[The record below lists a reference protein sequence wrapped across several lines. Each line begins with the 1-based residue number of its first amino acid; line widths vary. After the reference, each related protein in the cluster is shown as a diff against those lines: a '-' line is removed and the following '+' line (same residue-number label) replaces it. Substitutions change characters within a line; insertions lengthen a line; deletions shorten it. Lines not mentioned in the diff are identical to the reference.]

1 MLDLSDLAHPASL
14 YRQMGVNRLWFSGLT
29 PVIRDHSPWL
39 LSVCRGL
46 SCATVFAV
54 YSAKCY
60 CFATKIAVYSAK
72 YLRDR
77 GLRRGISNSIYIC
90 SPLWFISAV
99 KWLCASGLR
108 CAMGLVVVGY
118 RDRDNTLY
126 INIMHIFL

>member
-1 MLDLSDLAHPASL
+1 M
-14 YRQMGVNRLWFSGLT
+14 
-29 PVIRDHSPWL
+29 IRDHSPWL

-46 SCATVFAV
+46 FVATYLAV
-54 YSAKCY
+54 YIAKCY

-90 SPLWFISAV
+90 SPLWFISVV

-108 CAMGLVVVGY
+108 CATGLVVVGY

>member
-1 MLDLSDLAHPASL
+1 M
-14 YRQMGVNRLWFSGLT
+14 
-29 PVIRDHSPWL
+29 IRDHSPWL

-46 SCATVFAV
+46 FVATYLAV
-54 YSAKCY
+54 YIAKCY
-60 CFATKIAVYSAK
+60 LSATDLAVYSAK

-108 CAMGLVVVGY
+108 CATGLVVVGY